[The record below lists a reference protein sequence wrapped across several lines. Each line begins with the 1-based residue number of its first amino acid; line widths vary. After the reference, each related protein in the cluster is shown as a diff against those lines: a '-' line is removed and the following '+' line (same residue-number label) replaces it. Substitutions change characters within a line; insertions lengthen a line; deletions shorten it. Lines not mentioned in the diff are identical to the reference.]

1 MEIIETKTKKWGNS
15 LGLII
20 PNEIVKK
27 ENLKEDIKIS
37 FLIIKPIP
45 NPLKE
50 MFGKFKFKKS
60 TDEIMREIDKELYHD

>member
-50 MFGKFKFKKS
+50 MFSKFKFKKS

>member
-27 ENLKEDIKIS
+27 ENLKENIKIS